1 MEGGKLRVIAIMVV
15 AVLAVVVGET
25 LLSKGMKQTNS
36 AAAGFG
42 NQAQAIVGNV
52 YVVGGTVLMTL
63 YFGLY
68 MQALKMAD
76 LSFVLPLTAVSYLLG
91 AVTSKYYL
99 HETVTPVKWIGVLI
113 ITLGVIVIGLG
124 SPAGSTH

>member
-1 MEGGKLRVIAIMVV
+1 MEGGKWRVIAIMVV
-15 AVLAVVVGET
+15 AVLAVVAGET
-25 LLSKGMKQTNS
+25 LLAKGMRQTNS
-36 AAAGFG
+36 AAGGFG
-42 NQAQAIVGNV
+42 NQAHAILGNV

-91 AVTSKYYL
+91 AVTSKFYL
-99 HETVTPVKWIGVLI
+99 HEDVNPVKWIGVLI
-113 ITLGVIVIGLG
+113 ITVGVIVIGIG
-124 SPAGSTH
+124 SPSGTTH